1 MQKLKLHVIFLLDLF
16 ICLLHNLL
24 KYEDDMNSDWL
35 FWIIELEANP
45 HEKQQI
51 FFVGANQDASNQ
63 THIESQKR
71 FGKMFQKDLS
81 FYLGRQ
87 INIIMWI

>member
-1 MQKLKLHVIFLLDLF
+1 
-16 ICLLHNLL
+16 
-24 KYEDDMNSDWL
+24 
-35 FWIIELEANP
+35 LEANP

-81 FYLGRQ
+81 LNKHHHVNLGMSTSFFFQ
-87 INIIMWI
+87 NKIFFECFFAINLFSWTHLLIS

>member
-1 MQKLKLHVIFLLDLF
+1 MQKLKLHAIFLLDLF

-24 KYEDDMNSDWL
+24 KYEDDMNIDWL
-35 FWIIELEANP
+35 FRIIELEANP

-51 FFVGANQDASNQ
+51 LFVVVNQDASNQ

-71 FGKMFQKDLS
+71 FGKMFQKELS

-87 INIIMWI
+87 INIIV